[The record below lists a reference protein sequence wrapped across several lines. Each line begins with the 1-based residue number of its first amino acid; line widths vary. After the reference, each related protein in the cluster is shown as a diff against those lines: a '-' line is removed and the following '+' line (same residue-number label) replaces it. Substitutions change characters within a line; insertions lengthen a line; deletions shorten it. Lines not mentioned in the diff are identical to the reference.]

1 MIAAVVVT
9 KGRPAL
15 FRETVTSLL
24 AGAGT
29 TPLALAV
36 CDAGEQAP
44 TRACLAELADPRVRG
59 IVTDRSRSFHTSA
72 LLGLE
77 LLAGVAW
84 DVLLFSGDDYH
95 YRPDWAAGLTAWC
108 GGLGARESAVSHVA
122 CVIEPAFPWATVCGT
137 LDAGGHRALVRDT
150 VPGCNWAFTP
160 PQWAV
165 MEPRYRAE
173 QASRTMDHDLNRWAR
188 SAERMI
194 AALDLAVTTAG
205 AASTTGNGSYAGA
218 TVLDVAPYGL
228 PARDDPRSPYVD
240 YGAVA

>member
-1 MIAAVVVT
+1 MIAVVVVT
-9 KGRPAL
+9 KSRPAL
-15 FRETVTSLL
+15 FRETVASLL
-24 AGAGT
+24 AGSGT

-44 TRACLAELADPRVRG
+44 TRACLAGLADPRVRG

-72 LLGLE
+72 LLGLD

-84 DVLLFSGDDYH
+84 DVLLLSGDDYH

-108 GGLGARESAVSHVA
+108 GGLGERERDVSHVA
-122 CVIEPAFPWATVCGT
+122 CVVEPAFSWATVRGT
-137 LDAGGHRALVRDT
+137 LDAGDRRALLRDT

-173 QASRTMDHDLNRWAR
+173 QASRTLDHDLNGWAR
-188 SAERMI
+188 SQGRQV
-194 AALDLAVTTAG
+194 AALDLAVTTG
-205 AASTTGNGSYAGA
+205 AQSTTGNGSYAGA

-228 PARDDPRSPYVD
+228 PARDDPRSPYLR
-240 YGAVA
+240 YGAGA